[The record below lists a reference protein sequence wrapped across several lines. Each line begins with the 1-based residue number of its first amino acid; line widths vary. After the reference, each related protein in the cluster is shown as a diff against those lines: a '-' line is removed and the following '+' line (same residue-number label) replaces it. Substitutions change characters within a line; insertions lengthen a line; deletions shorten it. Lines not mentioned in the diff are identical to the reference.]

1 MQCKVC
7 KHENEDTASVCANC
21 GAELQKTKLS
31 TKRWLPFA
39 IAGGV
44 LVAIALIVAIVPM
57 FTGGPG
63 ATAGSKSGDA
73 ELDAMLEEIVST
85 KTGTGEDALQ
95 KAFDYMSEYLYIS
108 QNELPE
114 GDWTT
119 WSVPYAKEMCK
130 NREGNCYRYASLFCW
145 IARYLGYDAKVISGR
160 IPWQAELAPHAWV
173 EIRVDGEVY
182 VCDSDMHKFKPHL
195 ALFMVTYDEAPYEFH
210 RVDGSLY
217 TNANAN
223 E

>member
-1 MQCKVC
+1 MC
-7 KHENEDTASVCANC
+7 N
-21 GAELQKTKLS
+21 
-31 TKRWLPFA
+31 
-39 IAGGV
+39 GV
-44 LVAIALIVAIVPM
+44 LVAIALVVALRPKS
-57 FTGGPG
+57 GNAPG
-63 ATAGSKSGDA
+63 SVSGDA

-85 KTGTGEDALQ
+85 HTRTGEDALE
-95 KAFDYMSEYLYIS
+95 KAYEYMTTLLYIS

-119 WSVPYAKEMCK
+119 WSVPYAKEMYK

-145 IARYLGYDAKVISGR
+145 IARYLGYDVKVISGR